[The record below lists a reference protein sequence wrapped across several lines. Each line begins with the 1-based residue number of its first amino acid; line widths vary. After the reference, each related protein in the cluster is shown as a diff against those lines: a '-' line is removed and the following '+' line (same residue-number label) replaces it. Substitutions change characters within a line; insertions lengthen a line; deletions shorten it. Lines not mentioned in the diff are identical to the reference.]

1 MESINANLASIIN
14 SINNTQAN
22 GVGFNSAAS
31 GVNNQQFVDDIA
43 ALAPSAVGNVTGFE
57 MMMNKCAAFKDMIS
71 VAQGGISAMK
81 REGEGIRDLIA
92 QAKEEGVTPELLDK
106 IQEEVNARVAEIQ
119 KIRENTNF
127 DGVNPFDAPFSLDVP
142 DILSLLNADSKEE
155 ANDQI
160 VAKMADF
167 DIDISAE
174 GDGFNISGS
183 AKIEIGYTADGALK
197 INVDASMDY
206 DLSGLVNNGVNS
218 DDAMDLINNFINML
232 GVQEGDLGNAQNFLD
247 AIIEQIF
254 NVMDGKEELPEGIE
268 INPDSSEVLKGQ
280 MVQHA
285 SITLDGMAGQAP
297 SIAINIL

>member
-1 MESINANLASIIN
+1 MESINTNVSSMVNDVNKTAL
-14 SINNTQAN
+14 NN
-22 GVGFNSAAS
+22 VGFNKVA
-31 GVNNQQFVDDIA
+31 GINNFSFVDDIA
-43 ALAPSAVGNVTGFE
+43 ALAPSSVGNMSTFE
-57 MMMNKCAAFKDMIS
+57 VMMNKCASFKDMIS
-71 VAQGGISAMK
+71 TAQGGISAMK
-81 REGEGIRDLIA
+81 KEGEGIRDLIA

-106 IQEEVNARVAEIQ
+106 IQAEVDARVAEIQ
-119 KIRENTNF
+119 RIRENTKF
-127 DGVNPFDAPFSLDVP
+127 DGVNPFDESFSLDVP
-142 DILSLLNADSKEE
+142 DILGLLNADSKEE
-155 ANDQI
+155 ASDQI

-206 DLSGLVNNGVNS
+206 DLSGLVTNGVNS
-218 DDAMDLINNFINML
+218 DDAMQLINNFIDML
-232 GVQEGDLGNAQNFLD
+232 GIQEGELGDAQNFLD

-254 NVMDGKEELPEGIE
+254 DVMDGQAELPEGIE
-268 INPDSSEVLKGQ
+268 IEADSSETLKGK

>member
-1 MESINANLASIIN
+1 MESINTNMSSLVNDIN
-14 SINNTQAN
+14 KSALNS
-22 GVGFNSAAS
+22 VGSNQIT
-31 GVNNQQFVDDIA
+31 GVNNYSFVDDIA
-43 ALAPSAVGNVTGFE
+43 ALAPSSVGNMSTFE
-57 MMMNKCAAFKDMIS
+57 VMMNKCASFKDMIS
-71 VAQGGISAMK
+71 VAQNGISAMK

-106 IQEEVNARVAEIQ
+106 IQAEVDSRVAEIQ
-119 KIRENTNF
+119 RIRENTNF
-127 DGVNPFDAPFSLDVP
+127 DGVNPFDKPFSLDVP
-142 DILSLLNADSKEE
+142 DILGLLNADSKEE

-206 DLSGLVNNGVNS
+206 DLSGLVNNGVQS
-218 DDAMDLINNFINML
+218 DDAMQLINNFIDML
-232 GVQEGDLGNAQNFLD
+232 GVQEGELGDAQNFLD

-254 NVMDGKEELPEGIE
+254 DVMDGKAELPEGIE
-268 INPDSSEVLKGQ
+268 VEPDSSETLKGK